1 MNAEYQ
7 AMQYQND
14 IIKYKMQV
22 REYENKE
29 KDYRQKLYLSQDTS
43 QKNMKELKN
52 EHNQQMNELKNK
64 LKAM

>member
-29 KDYRQKLYLSQDTS
+29 KDYR
-43 QKNMKELKN
+43 
-52 EHNQQMNELKNK
+52 
-64 LKAM
+64 

>member
-22 REYENKE
+22 RDLEAKDKEN
-29 KDYRQKLYLSQDTS
+29 R
-43 QKNMKELKN
+43 
-52 EHNQQMNELKNK
+52 
-64 LKAM
+64 